1 MINKDEHFLL
11 QFKKGDEQAL
21 FTLMLH
27 YYNDLFK
34 YGVKFTANAE
44 LTKETINAFF
54 LHIWDNRNKIK
65 AVEHI
70 KPYLIVS
77 FKRFLIQE
85 LRKQRVNLPA
95 DNLTNELTELPYEN
109 YIIATER
116 AATIKRTLQQAITA
130 LPHRQKQLLQL
141 RYYEQM
147 SYEEI
152 AAKTSLSVR
161 TVYNKLHEA
170 LKKLRAS
177 DIIRTVCKNINLL
190 SFMAYFVTF

>member
-1 MINKDEHFLL
+1 MINKDEHILF

-34 YGVKFTANAE
+34 YGVRFTADTE

-65 AVEHI
+65 MVENI

-85 LRKQRVNLPA
+85 LRKQHINLPA
-95 DNLTNELTELPYEN
+95 DNLTNEPAELPYEN
-109 YIIATER
+109 YIIAAER
-116 AATIKRTLQQAITA
+116 SATIKQTLQYAIA
-130 LPHRQKQLLQL
+130 SLPRRQKQLLQL
-141 RYYEQM
+141 RYYEHM

-177 DIIRTVCKNINLL
+177 SAVKNIYRNIGLL
-190 SFMAYFVTF
+190 SLTTFFNL